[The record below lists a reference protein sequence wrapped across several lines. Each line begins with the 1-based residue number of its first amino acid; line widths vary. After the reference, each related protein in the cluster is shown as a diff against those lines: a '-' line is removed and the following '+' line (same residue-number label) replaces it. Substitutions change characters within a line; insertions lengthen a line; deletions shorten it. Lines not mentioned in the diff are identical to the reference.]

1 MPSLK
6 RILIGTFI
14 LLVLSIAATYYL
26 FEVRRILQIQEAIG
40 EREAVLNEKRES
52 LRSYQEKVAFYKT
65 KEGVEHLAREQYNL
79 VGPGERVFLLRSPD
93 VSDVRTLGR

>member
-6 RILIGTFI
+6 RILIGAFI

-52 LRSYQEKVAFYKT
+52 LRSYREKVAFYKT
-65 KEGVEHLAREQYNL
+65 KEGFEHLAREQYNL
-79 VGPGERVFLLRSPD
+79 VEPGERVFLLRSPD
-93 VSDVRTLGR
+93 VFDAGTPR

>member
-6 RILIGTFI
+6 RILIGAFI

-52 LRSYQEKVAFYKT
+52 LRSYREKVAFYKT
-65 KEGVEHLAREQYNL
+65 KEGIEHLAREQYNL
-79 VGPGERVFLLRSPD
+79 VEPGERVFLLRSPD
-93 VSDVRTLGR
+93 VFDAGTPR